1 MESAYYRTVLSMAR
15 KGRPFKEHPP
25 LTDEQRKLCPYGEDS
40 CRICQLPP
48 DSIEDIHNRRFKAK
62 YSYEKIRKYIKET
75 YGLGEDYT
83 RLGKHFN
90 QHVLG
95 KERIN
100 KVLTKKK
107 DVKYPEVVKA
117 LEPLRQEV
125 KISTSKD
132 LENAYSALV
141 KMAGDFTR
149 RVNSLQDKVG
159 KIVDERLEGTAF
171 DDEVKNINVLDML
184 EKMSRINKEA
194 RDFVKEISALRAP
207 KVMVA
212 QFLESFIDSVIKEV
226 SIMVSNIAADVKF
239 SVDGEL
245 AESGHPNLL
254 SDKVYA
260 NLFRDIAMDYRDRM
274 VNLKR
279 QQLSDALSALN
290 DLEKII

>member
-1 MESAYYRTVLSMAR
+1 MAR

-25 LTDEQRKLCPYGEDS
+25 LTDEQRKLCPYGEDN
-40 CRICQLPP
+40 CRICQLDPS
-48 DSIEDIHNRRFKAK
+48 SIEDIHNRRFKAK
-62 YSYEKIRKYIKET
+62 YAYDKIRKYIKET

-83 RLGKHFN
+83 RLGRHFN

-95 KERIN
+95 KERIE

-107 DVKYPEVVKA
+107 DVQYPEIVKA
-117 LEPLRQEV
+117 LAPMTQEV
-125 KISTSKD
+125 KISTNKD
-132 LENAYSALV
+132 IENAYSDLV

-149 RVNSLQDKVG
+149 RVSNLQTRVG
-159 KIVDERLEGTAF
+159 NIVDERLRGVEF
-171 DDEVKNINVLDML
+171 DNEVANVNVLDML
-184 EKMSRINKEA
+184 EKMSKINKEA

-212 QFLESFIDSVIKEV
+212 QFLEAFIDSVIKEM
-226 SIMVSNIAADVKF
+226 SIILSNMAADVKF
-239 SVDGEL
+239 SVDSEL
-245 AESGHPNLL
+245 TESGHPNLL
-254 SDKVYA
+254 SENIYA